1 MFFNLTKLNSNGN
14 NLIIYFKDLWLR
26 LKIEEEKTPIWW
38 DLRDNIGK
46 DMEDFVELLEESSL
60 KKEKKAD
67 KLYRKK

>member
-1 MFFNLTKLNSNGN
+1 MT
-14 NLIIYFKDLWLR
+14 DLWLR

-38 DLRDNIGK
+38 DLRDNIGR
-46 DMEDFVELLEESSL
+46 DMEDFVELLEESSV